1 MIETPLP
8 GLKPTTQ
15 TFGPVGRC
23 CNNTSWP
30 KKLRH
35 FAPDNGKIIV
45 PKVESSISLENEL
58 SNLSLTESQLKL
70 KMLYPTAYTFAPEA
84 QRFGLWAKPQPY
96 TDILKNLV
104 LNRMFYISH
113 PSLASL
119 ECTINFLNYSE
130 ELFNHIFLEIIKW
143 ADFNPKQ
150 VEKKY
155 SSFSITFKDVAA
167 MKLLNIIFKGQED
180 HALYKIYQKWLGGSE
195 ILCLMDLTL

>member
-8 GLKPTTQ
+8 GLWTKPTTQ
-15 TFGPVGRC
+15 TFGPVGRCCNNTDPVGRC

-70 KMLYPTAYTFAPEA
+70 KMLYPTA
-84 QRFGLWAKPQPY
+84 Y

-195 ILCLMDLTL
+195 ILCLMDLML